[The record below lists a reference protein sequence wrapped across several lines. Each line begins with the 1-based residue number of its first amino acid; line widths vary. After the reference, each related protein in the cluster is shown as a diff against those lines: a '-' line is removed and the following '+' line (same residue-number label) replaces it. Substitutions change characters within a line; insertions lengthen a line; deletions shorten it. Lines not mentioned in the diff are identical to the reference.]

1 MKSTEEFMKLRKMAL
16 ENKKLELETRIL
28 KEELKRSQF
37 KTKLLMVTVVTTLVN
52 VVIGVF
58 KGR

>member
-16 ENKKLELETRIL
+16 ENKKLELETRLL

>member
-16 ENKKLELETRIL
+16 ENKKLELETRLL
-28 KEELKRSQF
+28 KEELKRSQL
-37 KTKLLMVTVVTTLVN
+37 KTKLLMVTVLTTLVN

>member
-16 ENKKLELETRIL
+16 ENKKLELETRLL

-37 KTKLLMVTVVTTLVN
+37 KTKLLMVTIVTPVVN

>member
-16 ENKKLELETRIL
+16 ENKKLELETRLL

-37 KTKLLMVTVVTTLVN
+37 KTKLLMVTIVTTLVN